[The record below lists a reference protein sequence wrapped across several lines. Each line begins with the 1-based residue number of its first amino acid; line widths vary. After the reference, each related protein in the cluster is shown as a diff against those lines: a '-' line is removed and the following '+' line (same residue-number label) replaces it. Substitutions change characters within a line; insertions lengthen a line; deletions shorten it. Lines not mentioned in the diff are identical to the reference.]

1 MKPTTLIKATAGLL
15 ALGLSSYASA
25 QAPCAVEGDTF
36 TYPSWEGVAPSAAAG
51 LNAAQTSHALP
62 ALDCAYDSLVVRVE
76 WANSAEDLDLEVFDD
91 RAFSAASSG
100 KFNAVDDGPGAA
112 FEEATVGSPSG
123 AYTAVVKSYTNFDTA
138 FTGTAVATCTS
149 PDGCFAPVEQEP
161 QFEDQE
167 RVVVAV
173 IDSAINPYHSFYYA
187 GGEGYPNSAPNSVND
202 DVLKE
207 LGVPPENVFTLTRD
221 PNMTLQQLIEADQ
234 ERVWDKIQR
243 GQRYHFAGTNII
255 AASLA
260 GNDDDGNP
268 HPLLVP
274 TTDKSPH
281 GVGTSSAV
289 LVANPE
295 AVILFYETEGALAND
310 ASHVATFRDPAVD
323 IISTSYGIGAGGV
336 FPPELWSFHQ
346 SFKGV
351 VYDGKLHFSSGGNAP
366 GFTPGRAGAGPWWSI
381 GVSGF
386 EEGDSEGRTTVSGN
400 LPDFVSDFTQDLAR
414 CMDCT
419 TGLAPYSG
427 TSFSTPRAAGV
438 ASKVLLESRRAMGH
452 KGGIK
457 KIDNV
462 PYMALG
468 ETDFDSKGLRNW
480 VLRRALEQAAHVPA
494 VTDYD
499 PVAGLLDI
507 GAQPINPV
515 APWLQT
521 GWGDLTADPN
531 KGVVNAALTH
541 LGFAASPRTKPI
553 DFCQFQTTLIQ
564 ERKVYWDQVSP
575 LVPAVGLG
583 DRSEPLDND
592 PFIYCESGLPAEVY
606 PEANDPGGNSYDP
619 NGDFDGDGQVNSE
632 DECPEDPANNCAP
645 DTDLDDDGVDN
656 ADDNCPTEFNPD
668 QRDTGG
674 DGVGDA
680 CETGPSS
687 DRAPG
692 PGRVNTATYLGTGAT
707 AITPVAGLGA
717 GSGSDGFAT
726 FEWRYQLPGSFE
738 YDSIEFV
745 LTGVPGTQH
754 SMRIFGPDGQQLA
767 LTGSDPFALETGDE
781 AISDGELVVTI
792 DAPAHGLYL
801 IQVQEQL
808 GAANQDF
815 DVNVFVT
822 CPATGCVP
830 SDSDG
835 DGVPDVSD
843 AFPND
848 PSESQDSDG
857 DGIGDN
863 SDVCPQDS
871 QNQCNAAT
879 GADGLVFAV
888 LTHELGEDGLTVL
901 FDASGS
907 YKCSAA
913 CEDQSNHHPLENA
926 KYFFLFRDDT
936 TGDANTVTLDEDG
949 DGLISHRYGAAGT
962 FTAEVVVRDGNG
974 NSSSA
979 SETVT
984 TRITV
989 RPDERPTVNAARLT
1003 ASYDRENPVVPL
1015 QVLFDASLTTTA
1027 DDFEIASYTFDFG
1040 DGTVVENTTNALIQH
1055 TYVTAGEFFPEVTV
1069 EFTDS
1074 EGAREFSSAKSQ
1086 AVRAVGAGSDSDP
1099 VPEDDTSPAQ
1109 APVAS
1114 GGSGGL
1120 GWLLL
1125 APLALAGIRR
1135 RGNTRVIECRVRRRA
1150 RPQATNTLGSES

>member
-1 MKPTTLIKATAGLL
+1 MKSSTLIKAAAGLL
-15 ALGLSSYASA
+15 AIGLASPALA
-25 QAPCAVEGDTF
+25 QTPCANEGDTF
-36 TYPSWEGVAPSAAAG
+36 EYEDWTGTAPSAAGG
-51 LNAAQTSHALP
+51 LNAAQTSHLLP
-62 ALDCAYDSLVVRVE
+62 ELDCAYNSLTVRVE
-76 WANSAEDLDLEVFDD
+76 WANSAEDLDLEIFDS
-91 RAFSAASSG
+91 RLFSAGSSG
-100 KFNAVDDGPGAA
+100 KFNAVDDGPGAG
-112 FEEATVGSPSG
+112 FEEASVGSPVG
-123 AYTAVVKSYTNFDTA
+123 NYTAVVKSYTNADTA

-149 PDGCFAPVEQEP
+149 PEGCFAPAVEEP

-187 GGEGYPNSAPNSVND
+187 GGEGYPNSAPTAINE

-207 LGVPPENVFTLTRD
+207 LGVPEENVFTLSRD
-221 PNMTLQQLIEADQ
+221 PNKTLAELIAMDQQ
-234 ERVWDKIQR
+234 RVWDKIQR
-243 GQRYHFAGTNII
+243 GQRYHFTGTNIV

-260 GNDDDGNP
+260 GNDDAGNP

-323 IISTSYGIGAGGV
+323 IVSTSYGLGAQGV

-351 VYDGKLHFSSGGNAP
+351 VYDGKMHFSSGGNAP

-381 GVSGF
+381 GVSGH

-400 LPDFVSDFTQDLAR
+400 LPDFISDFTQDLAR

-438 ASKVLLESRRAMGH
+438 ASKVLLESRRTMGH

-457 KIDNV
+457 KVDNV
-462 PYMALG
+462 PYMSLG
-468 ETDFDSKGLRNW
+468 ATDFDDTGLRNW

-499 PVAGLLDI
+499 PVAGLLDL
-507 GAQPINPV
+507 GAQPINPI

-521 GWGDLTADPN
+521 GWGDLTADPS

-541 LGFAASPRTKPI
+541 LGFAASPRTKPV

-564 ERKVYWDQVSP
+564 ERKIYWDQLSP

-592 PFIYCESGLPAEVY
+592 PFIYCESELPTEVY

-619 NGDFDGDGQVNSE
+619 DGDFDGDGTPNAQ
-632 DECPEDPANNCAP
+632 DECPEDPTNDCAP
-645 DTDLDDDGVDN
+645 NTDLDGDGVAN
-656 ADDNCPTEFNPD
+656 AEDNCPTDFNPD

-687 DRAPG
+687 SAFPSG
-692 PGRVNTATYLGTGAT
+692 GRNNTATYLGTGAT
-707 AITPVAGLGA
+707 AVTPLVGLGA

-726 FEWRYQLPGSFE
+726 FEWRYSLPALSE
-738 YDSIEFV
+738 YDSIEFI
-745 LTGVPGTQH
+745 LTAAPGTQH
-754 SMRIFGPDGQQLA
+754 SMRIFGPDGNQLA
-767 LTGSDPFALETGDE
+767 IEGADPVGMEVGGE
-781 AISDGELVVTI
+781 PVSDGELAI
-792 DAPAHGLYL
+792 SFDSPAQGLYL

-808 GAANQDF
+808 GAANQGF
-815 DVNVFVT
+815 EVNVFVT
-822 CPATGCVP
+822 CPATGCVQ

-848 PSESQDSDG
+848 PSESQDTDG
-857 DGIGDN
+857 DGVGDN
-863 SDVCPQDS
+863 ADPCPEDGED
-871 QNQCNAAT
+871 QCNATT
-879 GADGLVFAV
+879 GTDGFVFAV
-888 LTHELGEDGLTVL
+888 LTHERGEDGLTIL
-901 FDASGS
+901 FDASAS
-907 YKCSAA
+907 YKCSTA
-913 CEDQSNHHPLENA
+913 CEDSANHRPLEDA
-926 KYFFLFRDDT
+926 KFFFFFRDDT
-936 TGDANTVTLDEDG
+936 TGDVNTVTIDEDG
-949 DGLISHRYGAAGT
+949 DGEISHEYGAAGT
-962 FTAEVVVRDGNG
+962 YRADVVVRDGNG

-984 TRITV
+984 TRITIDADDQ
-989 RPDERPTVNAARLT
+989 PAVNAARLT
-1003 ASYDRENPVVPL
+1003 ASYDRNNLVVPL
-1015 QVLFDASLTTTA
+1015 EVLFDASLTTTA
-1027 DDFEIASYTFDFG
+1027 EGFEITGYTFDFD
-1040 DGTVVENTTNALIQH
+1040 DGTIVNTTNALIQH
-1055 TYVTAGEFFPEVTV
+1055 TYVSDDEYFPTVTV
-1069 EFTDS
+1069 EFTDGD
-1074 EGAREFSSAKSQ
+1074 GAKAFSSAKSQ
-1086 AVRAVGAGSDSDP
+1086 SVRTAGAVTDP
-1099 VPEDDTSPAQ
+1099 VDTSGPDSPAS
-1109 APVAS
+1109 APAS
-1114 GGSGGL
+1114 AGGGSGGL
-1120 GWLLL
+1120 GWLLMV
-1125 APLALAGIRR
+1125 PLALAGIRR
-1135 RGNTRVIECRVRRRA
+1135 RVR
-1150 RPQATNTLGSES
+1150 